1 MNSSPVAAN
10 LSPTQIRQAR
20 RFAVQLVYQLDLNQQ
35 LFADDR
41 TFQVF
46 FNQFQVSA
54 EEQSFVHWAVS
65 RTLAR
70 LADIDALVSK
80 SSTHWK
86 ISRIAKVDLAVL
98 RICSLELMERADT
111 AVDIIIA
118 DAVEIGKE
126 FGSGNSSSFINGVL
140 DSIMKAVRS
149 AGA

>member
-1 MNSSPVAAN
+1 MNSSSVAAN

-20 RFAVQLVYQLDLNQQ
+20 RFSVQLVYQLDLNQA

-46 FNQFQVSA
+46 FNQFQVPS
-54 EEQSFVHWAVS
+54 EEHSFIQWAVN

-70 LADIDALVSK
+70 LTDIDALVSK
-80 SSTHWK
+80 CSTHWK

-98 RICSLELMERADT
+98 RICSLELMERSDT

-140 DSIMKAVRS
+140 DSIMKSVRS
-149 AGA
+149 AG